1 MKIAVIGGGISGLTA
16 AYLLCRRHEVCVFEA
31 SDRPGGHTYTV
42 DVDDVDTKGR
52 ERRLAIDM
60 GFIVF
65 NRQTYPHFIRLL
77 DELGVASQDSDMSF
91 SVRSDASGFEYNGGD
106 LNQLFAQRRNVFNLA
121 FYRMLLGI
129 LRFHRLGP
137 ALLASDATM
146 TVGDFVQRHGF
157 SRPFIER
164 YLVPMAAAI
173 WSTDPSRLLEY
184 PAHTMGAFLTNHG
197 MLKVDDRPQ
206 WLAVAGSSR
215 SYVEALQRE
224 LGDRIRLSTPVESI
238 RRFDDRVEVRPR
250 GGEIESFDRVVM
262 ATHSDQAL
270 RLLDDARAEE
280 REVLGAIPYQDNDA
294 VLHTDRRFLP
304 RRRRAWASWNYH
316 MDTASPGGVQL
327 TYYMNLLQ
335 SLESSRHYC
344 VTLNRSDEIDPSKIL
359 HRARFAHPL
368 YTREGIAAQGR
379 WEEISGP
386 RRTHFC
392 GAYWGFGF
400 HEDGVVSARRVAQQL
415 GVDW

>member
-16 AYLLCRRHEVCVFEA
+16 AFLLRHHHEVCLFEA

-42 DVDDVDTKGR
+42 DVDDVDLQGR
-52 ERRLAIDM
+52 ARRLAIDM

-65 NRQTYPHFIRLL
+65 NRKTYPHFIRLL

-106 LNQLFAQRRNVFNLA
+106 FNQLFAQRRNLLNLT

-137 ALLASDATM
+137 ALLASDADT
-146 TVGDFVQRHGF
+146 TVGDFVKRHGF

-173 WSTDPSRLLEY
+173 WSTNPSRMLEY

-197 MLKVDDRPQ
+197 MLTVDDRPQ

-215 SYVEALQRE
+215 TYVEALE
-224 LGDRIRLSTPVESI
+224 ASLGGRLRLASPVERV
-238 RRFDDRVEVRPR
+238 RRFENHVEVKAR
-250 GGEIESFDRVVM
+250 GGDAESFDQVIL

-270 RLLDDARAEE
+270 RLLADATPAE

-304 RRRRAWASWNYH
+304 RRQRAWASWNYH
-316 MDTASPGGVQL
+316 MDTAGPGGVQL
-327 TYYMNLLQ
+327 TYYMNRLQ
-335 SLESSRHYC
+335 SLHSSRHYC

-368 YTREGIAAQGR
+368 YTQEGIAAQGR
-379 WEEISGP
+379 WQEISGP
-386 RRTHFC
+386 HRTHFC

-400 HEDGVVSARRVAQQL
+400 HEDGVVSARRVARQL